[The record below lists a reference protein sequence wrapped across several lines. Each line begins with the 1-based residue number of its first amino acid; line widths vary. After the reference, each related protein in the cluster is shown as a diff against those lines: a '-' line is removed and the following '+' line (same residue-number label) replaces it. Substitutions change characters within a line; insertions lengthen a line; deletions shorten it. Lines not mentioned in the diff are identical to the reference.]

1 MSLRHAAALAVVG
14 WYLMVPPTQEAL
26 DSSCSA
32 HPTFSVSGFLLS
44 LLGRETEE
52 QHLNRCDHEGLL
64 FVPEALLS
72 KWSQG
77 GEFETLA
84 ECRTEQQRPY
94 TEQEK
99 ALAEFTSGFT
109 AKSGI
114 SKEDLIRSG
123 EQGIALSKCI
133 ASDDPRLKEN

>member
-1 MSLRHAAALAVVG
+1 MNLRHAAALTLIG

-26 DSSCSA
+26 DSSCSGN
-32 HPTFSVSGFLLS
+32 PTFSVSGFLLS
-44 LLGRETEE
+44 LFGRETEE
-52 QHLNRCDHEGLL
+52 QHLNRCDHEGVL
-64 FVPEALLS
+64 FVPEASLS
-72 KWSQG
+72 KWNQG

-84 ECRTEQQRPY
+84 ECRTEQQKPF

-99 ALAEFTSGFT
+99 ALAGFTSSFT

-133 ASDDPRLKEN
+133 ASDDPRLKN